1 MMDAMGLG
9 WKRARI
15 SVNLCNKLHLIYDN
29 LMTIRPVAGGCSN
42 DVDPDE
48 NSEVFGRGEVFCAR

>member
-1 MMDAMGLG
+1 METGED
-9 WKRARI
+9 KCR
-15 SVNLCNKLHLIYDN
+15 SNKLHVIYDN